1 MYMRER
7 FQTFQQH
14 IPRRAPRDECNVI
27 LLEAIGAHGLK
38 ASAVTGPE
46 DRYVLTTSNRGVEP
60 NPFKIAVPLTDGP
73 ALC

>member
-1 MYMRER
+1 M
-7 FQTFQQH
+7 
-14 IPRRAPRDECNVI
+14 I

-46 DRYVLTTSNRGVEP
+46 DRYVLTTPNRGVEP